1 MQKIT
6 SKENEFIKHIK
17 KLKDKK
23 YRDQS
28 NEYII
33 EGIKLIQEAIQEK
46 AQIHQI
52 VICEDCEKSGIISQE
67 LKYEI
72 AKQECVYVPQN
83 IFKTI
88 SEVSTP
94 QGILAIVE
102 KNNIKNKDSEID
114 YNQDIIVALDDIQDP
129 KFRNNIKNSRQ
140 YRLKTNTSIKRNSRQ
155 LQSKSSTLNNGS
167 NIQSKNN
174 RM

>member
-52 VICEDCEKSGIISQE
+52 VICEDCEKI
-67 LKYEI
+67 
-72 AKQECVYVPQN
+72 
-83 IFKTI
+83 
-88 SEVSTP
+88 
-94 QGILAIVE
+94 
-102 KNNIKNKDSEID
+102 
-114 YNQDIIVALDDIQDP
+114 
-129 KFRNNIKNSRQ
+129 RNNKPRIK
-140 YRLKTNTSIKRNSRQ
+140 IRNS
-155 LQSKSSTLNNGS
+155 KT
-167 NIQSKNN
+167 
-174 RM
+174 RMCICTTKHI

>member
-6 SKENEFIKHIK
+6 SKENKFIKHIK

-33 EGIKLIQEAIQEK
+33 EGIKLIQEAKQEK

-67 LKYEI
+67 
-72 AKQECVYVPQN
+72 
-83 IFKTI
+83 
-88 SEVSTP
+88 
-94 QGILAIVE
+94 
-102 KNNIKNKDSEID
+102 
-114 YNQDIIVALDDIQDP
+114 
-129 KFRNNIKNSRQ
+129 
-140 YRLKTNTSIKRNSRQ
+140 
-155 LQSKSSTLNNGS
+155 
-167 NIQSKNN
+167 
-174 RM
+174 

>member
-46 AQIHQI
+46 AQRLRKI
-52 VICEDCEKSGIISQE
+52 
-67 LKYEI
+67 
-72 AKQECVYVPQN
+72 
-83 IFKTI
+83 
-88 SEVSTP
+88 
-94 QGILAIVE
+94 
-102 KNNIKNKDSEID
+102 
-114 YNQDIIVALDDIQDP
+114 
-129 KFRNNIKNSRQ
+129 RNNKPRIK
-140 YRLKTNTSIKRNSRQ
+140 IRNS
-155 LQSKSSTLNNGS
+155 KT
-167 NIQSKNN
+167 
-174 RM
+174 RMCICTTKHI